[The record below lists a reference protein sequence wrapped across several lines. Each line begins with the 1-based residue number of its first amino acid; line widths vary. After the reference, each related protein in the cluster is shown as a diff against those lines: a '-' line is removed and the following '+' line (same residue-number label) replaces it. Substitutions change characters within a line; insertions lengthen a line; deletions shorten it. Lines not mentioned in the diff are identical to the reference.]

1 MLIRKLQVNKEGL
14 TTENAAREEEKP
26 LKQKGKGKKKLELRT
41 DPDQEIKRYESAMAT
56 HAEHVSRL
64 KSDLAAI
71 EVQLQAVATDAGL
84 VTEKI

>member
-1 MLIRKLQVNKEGL
+1 MR
-14 TTENAAREEEKP
+14 
-26 LKQKGKGKKKLELRT
+26 
-41 DPDQEIKRYESAMAT
+41 IKNGSAMAT

>member
-1 MLIRKLQVNKEGL
+1 MQTKAQHYERVKLLTETGKHLEAQALYEKLIDRK
-14 TTENAAREEEKP
+14 
-26 LKQKGKGKKKLELRT
+26 RT

-71 EVQLQAVATDAGL
+71 EVQLQTVATDAGL